1 MSSLLVTMYNNRS
14 CPHTPA
20 PRKAG
25 PRFPMSAAILE
36 TPSIMSSFRELEQPN
51 GAANASHPPAPKQFI
66 MSYSSNAPN
75 GRNGCVEKATVN
87 QQRHDLNATQSL
99 NGSFLDCSFS
109 SSFTTSMTTQNRK
122 VPLANSSTNNLKTN
136 TTLKGWSSSS
146 KPTVGLQNLHRS
158 SASSG
163 GGSNVTCPSYTG
175 TTFGHEKRKHPAE
188 HSASKYSKTTAANFP
203 KGSSTLT
210 AATGD
215 VSAGTQQQN
224 LKPASLRI
232 LSGTIEH
239 LQKAIREQSRQ
250 VPLLLETVANVISIK
265 PGTKVKEKIILLRH
279 RNQGPV
285 MQGVFYEID
294 HDLPPLAPGD
304 LVRCVGRLQP
314 VGSRLQILKIN
325 RTTEA
330 YGRAIMRLQTVS
342 AFTAKVRR

>member
-1 MSSLLVTMYNNRS
+1 MYNNRS

-136 TTLKGWSSSS
+136 TTLKMVVLIKTNSGITKLASFECIFRWRFKRHLSF
-146 KPTVGLQNLHRS
+146 LHR
-158 SASSG
+158 
-163 GGSNVTCPSYTG
+163 N
-175 TTFGHEKRKHPAE
+175 H
-188 HSASKYSKTTAANFP
+188 
-203 KGSSTLT
+203 
-210 AATGD
+210 
-215 VSAGTQQQN
+215 
-224 LKPASLRI
+224 
-232 LSGTIEH
+232 
-239 LQKAIREQSRQ
+239 
-250 VPLLLETVANVISIK
+250 
-265 PGTKVKEKIILLRH
+265 
-279 RNQGPV
+279 
-285 MQGVFYEID
+285 
-294 HDLPPLAPGD
+294 
-304 LVRCVGRLQP
+304 VR
-314 VGSRLQILKIN
+314 
-325 RTTEA
+325 A
-330 YGRAIMRLQTVS
+330 
-342 AFTAKVRR
+342 